1 MMTVPEIISSL
12 LGAYVLGWAW
22 GTSMLAFKRFME
34 VST

>member
-1 MMTVPEIISSL
+1 MMTVPELIGSLIS
-12 LGAYVLGWAW
+12 AYALGWVW